1 MAWKQQRS
9 ELKWWRVGA
18 ALAFV
23 VMVTVNALANIL
35 PLNGRTTGEISDAYS
50 NLFAPIGFTFSIWGV
65 IYLLLAGFTLY
76 QLGVIKLRKAT
87 TSPDVTLKVLQLFTV
102 SSLLNSVWIFAWHF
116 DVMWLTVVLI
126 AGLLATLIAINM
138 QLRRNKKE
146 LSGQE
151 WLLVVAPFRVYF
163 GWITVATIA
172 NVVVFLVSTG
182 WTGWNITADVWTI
195 GLLMIGAAIGLATL
209 KYLRDWAYGAVLVW
223 AYIGILGKH
232 LAESGWNGQYT
243 LVLGGLYVLVPLLAV
258 ATVRVALQLRR

>member
-1 MAWKQQRS
+1 MAWRQQRS
-9 ELKWWRVGA
+9 DLTAWSIGA
-18 ALAFV
+18 VLAFV
-23 VMVTVNALANIL
+23 AMVGVNALANIL
-35 PLNGRTTGEISDAYS
+35 PLNGRTTGEISDTYS

-76 QLGVIKLRKAT
+76 QLGVIKLRKAA

-102 SSLLNSVWIFAWHF
+102 SSLINSAWIFAWHF

-126 AGLLATLIAINM
+126 GGLLATLIVINL
-138 QLRRNKKE
+138 QLTRSQKDLTWK
-146 LSGQE
+146 E

-182 WTGWNITADVWTI
+182 WTGWNITADVWTA
-195 GLLMIGAAIGLATL
+195 GLLLIGAAVGLKTL
-209 KYLRDWAYGAVLVW
+209 GYLRDWVYGAVLVW
-223 AYIGILGKH
+223 AYIGILSKH

-243 LVLGGLYVLVPLLAV
+243 LVLGVLYVLVPLLALM
-258 ATVRVALQLRR
+258 TVRTALRLRK